1 VSIIDQLKEESRQ
14 RSRGAVPPALPER
27 ESPDDRP
34 AAAEGEA
41 PEPPKPPPAA
51 ASSGSSASSGYCA
64 FWIERLES
72 VRGLPPEAAAAAVRD
87 AIRAA
92 PARHRPPEEDA
103 RLFAAAGGRELPYDD
118 VVAWL
123 RLRAAAPAAART
135 LKPEVARFWRDRLEP
150 PLASEADAASW
161 SSRCREAAREAARV
175 GRGLDPA
182 TVAALAAYPDAVPG
196 YLRCAAS
203 PVHRPAHRSAAPAAE
218 PAAEPLS
225 APADGPEPGGFPP
238 PAAPA
243 TVPATFGT
251 SAASAGSRVGFALG
265 GLVGGMVGG
274 VAGGVAGGYRAGVA
288 GLVKFHSR
296 PGAADDKSAGF
307 RARDGDPELRRA
319 AAEAERAL
327 AAFTDAARQLDDHPR
342 LAAFWREVDR
352 QADGRF
358 AGARDGV
365 LREMAT
371 RHRHPLHLLFERHTR
386 DDPDV
391 ALHHRRA
398 LDAFGRLQAAW
409 EACALAHQQRGDRWA
424 PAPEQTDAL
433 REACRR
439 APAAGGQPALVDQ
452 AERLLRALAQ
462 AVREVCARAA
472 GRAPSP

>member
-1 VSIIDQLKEESRQ
+1 MSIIDQLKEESRQ
-14 RSRGAVPPALPER
+14 RSRGVVPPAPPER

-41 PEPPKPPPAA
+41 PEPPKPPSAA
-51 ASSGSSASSGYCA
+51 ASSDSSASSGYCA

-103 RLFAAAGGRELPYDD
+103 RLFAAAGGRELPYGD

-135 LKPEVARFWRDRLEP
+135 LEPEVARFWRDRLGP
-150 PLASEADAASW
+150 PPALGADAASW
-161 SSRCREAAREAARV
+161 SSRCRAAARAAARV

-196 YLRCAAS
+196 YLSCAAS
-203 PVHRPAHRSAAPAAE
+203 PVHRSAAPAAA

-225 APADGPEPGGFPP
+225 APADGPKPGGFPP

-251 SAASAGSRVGFALG
+251 SAASAGSRMGFALG
-265 GLVGGMVGG
+265 GLVGGVVGG
-274 VAGGVAGGYRAGVA
+274 VADGYRAGVA
-288 GLVKFHSR
+288 GLAKFRSR

-342 LAAFWREVDR
+342 LAAFWREVDQ

-371 RHRHPLHLLFERHTR
+371 RHRHPLHLLFEHHAR
-386 DDPDV
+386 DDPNV
-391 ALHHRRA
+391 ALHHQRA
-398 LDAFGRLQAAW
+398 LDAFGRLQTAW
-409 EACALAHQQRGDRWA
+409 EACALAHQQLGKRWA
-424 PAPEQTDAL
+424 PAPEQTDTL
-433 REACRR
+433 RAACRR
-439 APAAGGQPALVDQ
+439 TPAAGGQPALVDQ

-462 AVREVCARAA
+462 AVREACDRQR
-472 GRAPSP
+472 GRTPSP